1 MQKNNI
7 LRNKLN
13 LRVFQL
19 ILAGTAA
26 LALAIGI
33 GRFSYTP
40 ILPYMLEELN
50 ISKTNG
56 GLIASWNFFG
66 YLCGSLLSISSIF
79 KKRVKLVFFISI
91 VLSILTT
98 FLMSIDDEVIFF
110 IIIRFISGL
119 SSAFVLIFGT
129 ALILPSIQAFGK
141 KSLSTS
147 HFIGVGFGI
156 VISSI
161 LVTFLGELGFHWDDL
176 WIGVAALSVI
186 LAIPIFISTPNEILQ
201 HSYYQNLN
209 YKNNFSFSLIS
220 ISYGLYG
227 FGYVILGTFISAMA
241 RETSGLEATEMYVW
255 LLVGLTGIP
264 MVIFWPWFGKKI
276 GNDLALFFACAI
288 MGLGVLM
295 PVLLESKVGIT
306 SASILLGSTFIPI
319 TALALLEGQS
329 RYNGS
334 IRVSTAILTSS
345 FSVGQMIGPY
355 FGGVIIDL
363 FNSYSIALTISSISL
378 FIASILMINP
388 TRFLNRKFRDI
399 L

>member
-1 MQKNNI
+1 MKNFNYKV
-7 LRNKLN
+7 L
-13 LRVFQL
+13 VL
-19 ILAGTAA
+19 ILTGTAA

-33 GRFSYTP
+33 GRFTYTP
-40 ILPYMLEELN
+40 ILPFMLEELN
-50 ISKTNG
+50 ITKTEG

-66 YLCGSLLSISSIF
+66 YLCGSLLSILSIF
-79 KKRVKLVFFISI
+79 KQRVKLVFFISI
-91 VLSILTT
+91 VLSISTT
-98 FLMSIDDEVIFF
+98 FLMSINDEVVFF

-129 ALILPSIQAFGK
+129 ALILPSIQALGK

-147 HFIGVGFGI
+147 HFMGVGFGI

-176 WIGVAALSVI
+176 WVGVAMLSVI
-186 LAIPIFISTPNEILQ
+186 LAIPIFICTPNEILQ
-201 HSYYQNLN
+201 YSYSQNSN

-255 LLVGLTGIP
+255 LLVGVAGIP
-264 MVIFWPWFGKKI
+264 MVIFWPWFGKNI

-295 PVLLESKVGIT
+295 PVLLENKVGIT

-388 TRFLNRKFRDI
+388 TRLLNRNFRDI

>member
-1 MQKNNI
+1 MKNFNYKV
-7 LRNKLN
+7 L
-13 LRVFQL
+13 VL
-19 ILAGTAA
+19 ILTGTAA

-33 GRFSYTP
+33 GRFTYTP
-40 ILPYMLEELN
+40 ILPFMLEELN
-50 ISKTNG
+50 ITKTEG

-91 VLSILTT
+91 VLSISTT
-98 FLMSIDDEVIFF
+98 FLMSIDDKVIFF

-129 ALILPSIQAFGK
+129 ALILPSIQALGK

-147 HFIGVGFGI
+147 HFMGVGFGI

-176 WIGVAALSVI
+176 WIGVAVLSVI
-186 LAIPIFISTPNEILQ
+186 LAVPIFICTPNEILQ
-201 HSYYQNLN
+201 YSYSQNSN

-255 LLVGLTGIP
+255 LLVGLAGIP

-295 PVLLESKVGIT
+295 PVLLENKVGIT

-388 TRFLNRKFRDI
+388 TRLLNRNFRDI

>member
-1 MQKNNI
+1 MKNFNYKV
-7 LRNKLN
+7 L
-13 LRVFQL
+13 VL
-19 ILAGTAA
+19 ILTGTAA

-33 GRFSYTP
+33 GRFTYTP
-40 ILPYMLEELN
+40 ILPFMLEELN
-50 ISKTNG
+50 ITKTEG

-91 VLSILTT
+91 VLSISTT
-98 FLMSIDDEVIFF
+98 FLMSIDDKVIFF

-129 ALILPSIQAFGK
+129 ALILPSIQALGK

-147 HFIGVGFGI
+147 HFMGVGFGI

-176 WIGVAALSVI
+176 WIGVAMLSVI
-186 LAIPIFISTPNEILQ
+186 LAVPIFICTPNEILQ
-201 HSYYQNLN
+201 YSYSQNSN

-255 LLVGLTGIP
+255 LLVGLAGIP

-295 PVLLESKVGIT
+295 PVLLENKVGIT

-329 RYNGS
+329 RYDGS

-388 TRFLNRKFRDI
+388 TRFLNRNFRDI

>member
-1 MQKNNI
+1 MKNFNYKV
-7 LRNKLN
+7 L
-13 LRVFQL
+13 VL
-19 ILAGTAA
+19 ILTGTAA

-33 GRFSYTP
+33 GRFTYTP
-40 ILPYMLEELN
+40 IIPFMLEELN
-50 ISKTNG
+50 ITKTEG

-91 VLSILTT
+91 VLSISTT
-98 FLMSIDDEVIFF
+98 FLMSINDEVVFF

-129 ALILPSIQAFGK
+129 ALILPSIQSLGK

-147 HFIGVGFGI
+147 HFMGVGFGL

-161 LVTFLGELGFHWDDL
+161 LVTFLGAVGFHWEDL
-176 WIGVAALSVI
+176 WSGVAVLSAI
-186 LAIPIFISTPNEILQ
+186 LAVPIFLCTPSEILQ
-201 HSYYQNLN
+201 YSYYQNSN

-255 LLVGLTGIP
+255 LLVGLAGIP

-295 PVLLESKVGIT
+295 PVLLENKVGIT

-388 TRFLNRKFRDI
+388 TRFLNRNFRDI

>member
-1 MQKNNI
+1 MKNFNYKV
-7 LRNKLN
+7 L
-13 LRVFQL
+13 VL
-19 ILAGTAA
+19 ILTGTAA

-33 GRFSYTP
+33 GRFTYTP
-40 ILPYMLEELN
+40 ILPFMLEELN
-50 ISKTNG
+50 ITKTEG

-91 VLSILTT
+91 VLSISTT
-98 FLMSIDDEVIFF
+98 FLMSIADEVIFF

-147 HFIGVGFGI
+147 HFMGVGFGI

-176 WIGVAALSVI
+176 WIGVAVLSVI
-186 LAIPIFISTPNEILQ
+186 LAVPIFICTPNEILQ
-201 HSYYQNLN
+201 YSYSQNSN

-241 RETSGLEATEMYVW
+241 RETSGLEATEMYFW
-255 LLVGLTGIP
+255 LLVGLAGIP

-276 GNDLALFFACAI
+276 GNDLALFLACAI

-295 PVLLESKVGIT
+295 PVLLENKVGIT

-388 TRFLNRKFRDI
+388 TRLLNRNFRDI

>member
-1 MQKNNI
+1 
-7 LRNKLN
+7 
-13 LRVFQL
+13 
-19 ILAGTAA
+19 
-26 LALAIGI
+26 
-33 GRFSYTP
+33 
-40 ILPYMLEELN
+40 
-50 ISKTNG
+50 
-56 GLIASWNFFG
+56 
-66 YLCGSLLSISSIF
+66 
-79 KKRVKLVFFISI
+79 
-91 VLSILTT
+91 
-98 FLMSIDDEVIFF
+98 MSINDEVVFF

-147 HFIGVGFGI
+147 HFMGVGFGI

-176 WIGVAALSVI
+176 WIGVAVLSVI
-186 LAIPIFISTPNEILQ
+186 LAVPIFICTPNEILQ
-201 HSYYQNLN
+201 HSYSQNSN

-255 LLVGLTGIP
+255 LLVGLAGIP

-295 PVLLESKVGIT
+295 PVLLENKVGIT

-388 TRFLNRKFRDI
+388 TRFLNRNFRDI

>member
-1 MQKNNI
+1 MKNFNYKV
-7 LRNKLN
+7 L
-13 LRVFQL
+13 VL
-19 ILAGTAA
+19 ILTGTAA

-33 GRFSYTP
+33 GRFTYTP
-40 ILPYMLEELN
+40 ILPFMLEELN
-50 ISKTNG
+50 ITKTEG

-91 VLSILTT
+91 VLSISTT

-147 HFIGVGFGI
+147 HFMGVGFGI

-176 WIGVAALSVI
+176 WIGVAVLSVI
-186 LAIPIFISTPNEILQ
+186 LAVPIFICTPDEILQ
-201 HSYYQNLN
+201 HSYSQNSN
-209 YKNNFSFSLIS
+209 YNNNFSFSLIS

-255 LLVGLTGIP
+255 LLVGLAGIP

-295 PVLLESKVGIT
+295 PVLLENKVGIT

-378 FIASILMINP
+378 FVASILMINP
-388 TRFLNRKFRDI
+388 TRFLNRNFRDI

>member
-1 MQKNNI
+1 MK
-7 LRNKLN
+7 KLN
-13 LRVFQL
+13 YRVLVL
-19 ILAGTAA
+19 ILTGTAA

-33 GRFSYTP
+33 GRFTYTP
-40 ILPYMLEELN
+40 ILPFMLEELN
-50 ISKTNG
+50 ITKTQG

-66 YLCGSLLSISSIF
+66 YLCGSLLSILSIF
-79 KKRVKLVFFISI
+79 TKRIKSIFFVSIIFSIS
-91 VLSILTT
+91 TT
-98 FLMSIDDEVIFF
+98 FLMSISDKIIFF
-110 IIIRFISGL
+110 IIVRFISGL

-147 HFIGVGFGI
+147 HFMGVGFGI

-161 LVTFLGELGFHWDDL
+161 LVTILGDLGFHWNEL
-176 WIGVAALSVI
+176 WIGVALLSVI
-186 LAIPIFISTPNEILQ
+186 LAIPIFIYTPNETLQ
-201 HSYYQNLN
+201 HSYSQNSN
-209 YKNNFSFSLIS
+209 HKNNNYGFSLIT

-241 RETSGLEATEMYVW
+241 RETTGLETTEMYIW
-255 LLVGLTGIP
+255 LLVGLAGIP

-276 GNDLALFFACAI
+276 GNDLALFLACAI
-288 MGLGVLM
+288 MGLGILM
-295 PVLLESKVGIT
+295 PVLLENKVGIT

-329 RYNGS
+329 RYSGS

-345 FSVGQMIGPY
+345 FSIGQMIGPY

-363 FNSYSIALTISSISL
+363 FNSYDIALTISSISL
-378 FIASILMINP
+378 FFASILMISP
-388 TRFLNRKFRDI
+388 TRFFNRKIKDI
-399 L
+399 P

>member
-1 MQKNNI
+1 MKNFNYKV
-7 LRNKLN
+7 L
-13 LRVFQL
+13 VL
-19 ILAGTAA
+19 ILTGTAA

-33 GRFSYTP
+33 GRFTYTP
-40 ILPYMLEELN
+40 ILPFMLEELN
-50 ISKTNG
+50 ITKTEG

-91 VLSILTT
+91 VFSISTT
-98 FLMSIDDEVIFF
+98 FLMSIYDEVIFF
-110 IIIRFISGL
+110 VIIRFISGL

-147 HFIGVGFGI
+147 HFMGVGFGI

-176 WIGVAALSVI
+176 WIGVAVLSVI
-186 LAIPIFISTPNEILQ
+186 LAVPIFICTPNEILQ
-201 HSYYQNLN
+201 NSYSQNLN

-255 LLVGLTGIP
+255 LLVGLAGIP

-295 PVLLESKVGIT
+295 PVILENKVGIT

-388 TRFLNRKFRDI
+388 TRFLNRNFRDI

>member
-1 MQKNNI
+1 MKNFNYKV
-7 LRNKLN
+7 L
-13 LRVFQL
+13 VL
-19 ILAGTAA
+19 ILTGTAA

-33 GRFSYTP
+33 GRFTYTP
-40 ILPYMLEELN
+40 ILPFMLEELN
-50 ISKTNG
+50 ITKTEG

-91 VLSILTT
+91 VLSISTT
-98 FLMSIDDEVIFF
+98 FLMSINDEVVFF

-147 HFIGVGFGI
+147 HFMGVGFGI

-176 WIGVAALSVI
+176 WIGVAVLSVI
-186 LAIPIFISTPNEILQ
+186 LAVPIFICTPNEILQ
-201 HSYYQNLN
+201 YSYSQNSN
-209 YKNNFSFSLIS
+209 YRNNFSFSLIS

-255 LLVGLTGIP
+255 LLVGLAGIP

-295 PVLLESKVGIT
+295 PVLLENKVGIT

-388 TRFLNRKFRDI
+388 TRLLNRNFRDI

>member
-1 MQKNNI
+1 MKNFNYKV
-7 LRNKLN
+7 L
-13 LRVFQL
+13 VL
-19 ILAGTAA
+19 ILTGTAA

-33 GRFSYTP
+33 GRFTYTP
-40 ILPYMLEELN
+40 ILPFMLEELN
-50 ISKTNG
+50 ITKTES

-91 VLSILTT
+91 ILSISTT
-98 FLMSIDDEVIFF
+98 FLMSIVDEVIFF

-147 HFIGVGFGI
+147 HFMGVGFGI

-161 LVTFLGELGFHWDDL
+161 LVTFLGELGFHWNDL
-176 WIGVAALSVI
+176 WIGVAMLSVI
-186 LAIPIFISTPNEILQ
+186 LAVPIFICTPNEILQ
-201 HSYYQNLN
+201 HSYSENSN

-241 RETSGLEATEMYVW
+241 RETPGLEATEMYVW
-255 LLVGLTGIP
+255 LLVGLAGIP

-295 PVLLESKVGIT
+295 PVLLENKIGIT

-378 FIASILMINP
+378 LIASILMINP
-388 TRFLNRKFRDI
+388 TRFLNRNFRDI

>member
-1 MQKNNI
+1 MKNFNYKV
-7 LRNKLN
+7 L
-13 LRVFQL
+13 VL
-19 ILAGTAA
+19 ILTGTAA

-33 GRFSYTP
+33 GRFTYTP
-40 ILPYMLEELN
+40 ILPFMLEELN
-50 ISKTNG
+50 ITKTEG

-79 KKRVKLVFFISI
+79 KQRVKLVFFISI
-91 VLSILTT
+91 FLSISTT

-129 ALILPSIQAFGK
+129 ALILPSIQALGK

-147 HFIGVGFGI
+147 HFMGVGFGI

-176 WIGVAALSVI
+176 WIGVAVLSVI
-186 LAIPIFISTPNEILQ
+186 LAVPIFICTPNEILQ
-201 HSYYQNLN
+201 YSYSQNSN

-255 LLVGLTGIP
+255 LLVGLAGIP

-295 PVLLESKVGIT
+295 PVLLENKVGIT

-378 FIASILMINP
+378 FISSILMINP
-388 TRFLNRKFRDI
+388 TRILNRNVRDI

>member
-1 MQKNNI
+1 MKNFNYKV
-7 LRNKLN
+7 L
-13 LRVFQL
+13 VL
-19 ILAGTAA
+19 ILTGTAA

-33 GRFSYTP
+33 GRFTYTP
-40 ILPYMLEELN
+40 ILPFMLEELN
-50 ISKTNG
+50 ITKTEG

-79 KKRVKLVFFISI
+79 KQRVKLVFFISI
-91 VLSILTT
+91 VLSISTT
-98 FLMSIDDEVIFF
+98 FLMSINDEVVFF

-147 HFIGVGFGI
+147 HFMGVGFGI

-176 WIGVAALSVI
+176 WIGVAMLSVI
-186 LAIPIFISTPNEILQ
+186 LAVPIFIYTPNEILQ
-201 HSYYQNLN
+201 HSYSQNSS

-241 RETSGLEATEMYVW
+241 RETSGLETTEIYVW
-255 LLVGLTGIP
+255 LLVGLAGIP

-295 PVLLESKVGIT
+295 PVLLENKVGIT

-388 TRFLNRKFRDI
+388 KRLLNRNFRDI

>member
-1 MQKNNI
+1 MKNFNYKV
-7 LRNKLN
+7 L
-13 LRVFQL
+13 VL
-19 ILAGTAA
+19 ILTGTAA

-33 GRFSYTP
+33 GRFTYTP
-40 ILPYMLEELN
+40 ILPFMLEELN
-50 ISKTNG
+50 ITKTEG

-91 VLSILTT
+91 VLSISTT
-98 FLMSIDDEVIFF
+98 FLMSINDEVVFF

-147 HFIGVGFGI
+147 HFMGVGFGI

-176 WIGVAALSVI
+176 WIGVAMLSVI
-186 LAIPIFISTPNEILQ
+186 LAVPIFICTPNEILQ
-201 HSYYQNLN
+201 HSYSHNSN

-255 LLVGLTGIP
+255 LLVGLAGIP

-295 PVLLESKVGIT
+295 PVLLENKVGIT

-388 TRFLNRKFRDI
+388 TRLLNRNFRDI

>member
-7 LRNKLN
+7 LRNKFN
-13 LRVFQL
+13 LRVLQL

-26 LALAIGI
+26 LALAVGI

-79 KKRVKLVFFISI
+79 KKRIKLVFFISI

-98 FLMSIDDEVIFF
+98 FLMSIDDEIIFF
-110 IIIRFISGL
+110 IIIRFVSGF

-129 ALILPSIQAFGK
+129 ALILPSIQEFGK

-147 HFIGVGFGI
+147 HFMGVGFGI

-161 LVTFLGELGFHWDDL
+161 LVTILGDLGFHWNDL
-176 WIGVAALSVI
+176 WIGVALLSVI
-186 LAIPIFISTPNEILQ
+186 LAIPIFTYTPNENLA
-201 HSYYQNLN
+201 HSYSQNLK
-209 YKNNFSFSLIS
+209 YRSNFGFSLIT

-241 RETSGLEATEMYVW
+241 RETTGLETTEMYVW
-255 LLVGLTGIP
+255 LLVGLAGIP

-276 GNDLALFFACAI
+276 GNDLALFLACAI
-288 MGLGVLM
+288 MGLGILM
-295 PVLLESKVGIT
+295 PVLLENKVGIT

-329 RYNGS
+329 RYIGS

-363 FNSYSIALTISSISL
+363 FNSYNIALTISSISL
-378 FIASILMINP
+378 FIASILMIHP
-388 TRFLNRKFRDI
+388 TRFVNRKFTDI

>member
-1 MQKNNI
+1 MKNFNYKV
-7 LRNKLN
+7 L
-13 LRVFQL
+13 VL
-19 ILAGTAA
+19 ILTGTAA

-33 GRFSYTP
+33 GRFTYTP
-40 ILPYMLEELN
+40 ILPFMLEELN
-50 ISKTNG
+50 ITKTEG

-91 VLSILTT
+91 VLSISTT
-98 FLMSIDDEVIFF
+98 FLMSINDEVIFF

-147 HFIGVGFGI
+147 HFMGVGFGI

-176 WIGVAALSVI
+176 WIGVAVLSVI
-186 LAIPIFISTPNEILQ
+186 LAVPIFICTPNEILQ
-201 HSYYQNLN
+201 YSYSQNSN

-255 LLVGLTGIP
+255 LLVGLAGIP

-295 PVLLESKVGIT
+295 PVLLENKVGIT

-329 RYNGS
+329 RHNGS
-334 IRVSTAILTSS
+334 IRVSAAILTSS

-388 TRFLNRKFRDI
+388 TRLINRKFRNI

>member
-1 MQKNNI
+1 MKNFNYKV
-7 LRNKLN
+7 L
-13 LRVFQL
+13 VL
-19 ILAGTAA
+19 ILTGTAA

-33 GRFSYTP
+33 GRFTYTP
-40 ILPYMLEELN
+40 ILPFMLEELN
-50 ISKTNG
+50 ITKTEG

-91 VLSILTT
+91 VLSISTT

-147 HFIGVGFGI
+147 HFMGVGFGI

-161 LVTFLGELGFHWDDL
+161 LITFLGELGFHWDDL
-176 WIGVAALSVI
+176 WIGVAMLSVV
-186 LAIPIFISTPNEILQ
+186 LAVPIFICTPNEILQ
-201 HSYYQNLN
+201 HSYSQNSN
-209 YKNNFSFSLIS
+209 YNNNFSFSLIS

-255 LLVGLTGIP
+255 LLVGLAGIP

-295 PVLLESKVGIT
+295 PVLLENKVGIT

-388 TRFLNRKFRDI
+388 TRFLNRNFRDI